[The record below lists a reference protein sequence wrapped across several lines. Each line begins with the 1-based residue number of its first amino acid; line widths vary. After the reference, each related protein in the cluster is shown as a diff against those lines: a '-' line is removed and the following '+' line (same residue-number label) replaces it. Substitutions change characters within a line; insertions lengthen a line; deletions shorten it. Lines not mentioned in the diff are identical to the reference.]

1 MAACRS
7 RAHKAENVLRAGA
20 RGCRSTHDRYA
31 FYETLDHM
39 NTHKDVLDDWYQRVS
54 ATQRAH
60 YLSADHFGRRKYW
73 LGIPAV
79 ILSTVVGTSVFA
91 TLQKQPAAA
100 LQIAVG
106 LGSVFAALLTS
117 LQTFLGYGERA
128 EKHRIS
134 GAKYGAL
141 GRELEML
148 RASNETP
155 SVETLSDVRK
165 RLDDLALES
174 PNNPFPIFRRAG
186 GRFGSEPAD

>member
-1 MAACRS
+1 
-7 RAHKAENVLRAGA
+7 
-20 RGCRSTHDRYA
+20 
-31 FYETLDHM
+31 M
-39 NTHKDVLDDWYQRVS
+39 NTQRNVLDDWYQRVS
-54 ATQRAH
+54 VTQRAH
-60 YLSADHFGRRKYW
+60 YLSAEHFGRKKYW

-91 TLQKQPAAA
+91 TLQKQPIAA

-155 SVETLSDVRK
+155 SDEVISDVRK
-165 RLDDLALES
+165 RLDTLALES
-174 PNNPFPIFRRAG
+174 PNNPEPIFRRAG
-186 GRFGSEPAD
+186 GIALSPGESKNA